1 MATRKMFA
9 LIAALA
15 VGGIS
20 TGRAQAPAASPQAS
34 AKKQQAT
41 PAASAQGQTKRTAAA
56 AKVAVSADS
65 AKALV
70 LARAAGAKIESSRL
84 RRRAGRMVYDIKIRE
99 QGQKASHWYRV
110 DATTGN
116 VVDVPMAA
124 SASTKARVKKS

>member
-1 MATRKMFA
+1 MTTRKMFA

-20 TGRAQAPAASPQAS
+20 TAHAQAPAAAPRA
-34 AKKQQAT
+34 ATKKEQVT
-41 PAASAQGQTKRTAAA
+41 PSASAQGRTRHTAAA

-70 LARAAGAKIESSRL
+70 LARASGAKVESSKL
-84 RRRAGRMVYDIKIRE
+84 RRRGGRMVYDIKVRE
-99 QGQKASHWYRV
+99 QGQKSSHWYRV

-124 SASTKARVKKS
+124 KAHAKKS